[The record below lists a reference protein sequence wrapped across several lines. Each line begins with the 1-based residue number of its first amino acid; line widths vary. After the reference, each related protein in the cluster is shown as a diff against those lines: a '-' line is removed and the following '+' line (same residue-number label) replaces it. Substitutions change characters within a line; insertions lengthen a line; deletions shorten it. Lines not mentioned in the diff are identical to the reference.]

1 MMQLKP
7 NIVFCVRWW
16 VVRMSN
22 QRYAKTQQVD
32 SPRGKRRPGRQFHSN
47 IILIPQVVVPKVS
60 IVGPKEIFVDVGS
73 KAVVECA
80 MENIITVP
88 EFVLWSFNGKVVSTK
103 YN

>member
-1 MMQLKP
+1 MP
-7 NIVFCVRWW
+7 
-16 VVRMSN
+16 N

-32 SPRGKRRPGRQFHSN
+32 SLGGKDNETIMQLNSYRLLS
-47 IILIPQVVVPKVS
+47 LSQVVVPKVS

-73 KAVVECA
+73 QTAVECV

-103 YN
+103 NN

>member
-1 MMQLKP
+1 MP
-7 NIVFCVRWW
+7 
-16 VVRMSN
+16 N

-32 SPRGKRRPGRQFHSN
+32 SLGGKDNETIMQLNSYRLSS
-47 IILIPQVVVPKVS
+47 LSQVVVPKVS

-73 KAVVECA
+73 QAAVECV

-103 YN
+103 NN

>member
-1 MMQLKP
+1 MP
-7 NIVFCVRWW
+7 
-16 VVRMSN
+16 N

-32 SPRGKRRPGRQFHSN
+32 SLGGKYKEAEYVLTPKLS
-47 IILIPQVVVPKVS
+47 LYLSQVVVPKVS

-73 KAVVECA
+73 QAVVECA
-80 MENIITVP
+80 MENIITAP

>member
-1 MMQLKP
+1 MP
-7 NIVFCVRWW
+7 
-16 VVRMSN
+16 N

-32 SPRGKRRPGRQFHSN
+32 SLGGKDNETIMQLNSYRLLS
-47 IILIPQVVVPKVS
+47 LSQVVVPKVS

-73 KAVVECA
+73 QAAVECA

-103 YN
+103 NN

>member
-1 MMQLKP
+1 MP
-7 NIVFCVRWW
+7 
-16 VVRMSN
+16 N

-32 SPRGKRRPGRQFHSN
+32 SLGGKDNETIMQLNSYRLSS
-47 IILIPQVVVPKVS
+47 LSQVVVPKVS

-73 KAVVECA
+73 QTAVECA

-103 YN
+103 NN

>member
-1 MMQLKP
+1 MP
-7 NIVFCVRWW
+7 
-16 VVRMSN
+16 N

-32 SPRGKRRPGRQFHSN
+32 SLGGKDNETIMQLNSYRLSS
-47 IILIPQVVVPKVS
+47 LSQVVVPKVS

-103 YN
+103 NN

>member
-1 MMQLKP
+1 MP
-7 NIVFCVRWW
+7 
-16 VVRMSN
+16 N

-32 SPRGKRRPGRQFHSN
+32 SPGGKDN
-47 IILIPQVVVPKVS
+47 AAEYILTLKLSLSLSQVVVPKVS

-73 KAVVECA
+73 QAVVECA
-80 MENIITVP
+80 MENIITAP